1 MQKIDKK
8 WKNAFFAL
16 KSGRLGVFDAQFW
29 NKFQS
34 KPKIWLHQKLTEVS
48 TWKTINSWK
57 FLLHPKKDAIKFT
70 LGGEEKIPSPVLIG
84 LKSTWFL
91 NTLVYMI
98 FGGQHTKVF
107 YIHMVKKKFVLYWGK

>member
-16 KSGRLGVFDAQFW
+16 KSGRLGVFDAQFSK
-29 NKFQS
+29 NFQS
-34 KPKIWLHQKLTEVS
+34 KPKIWFHQKLLGAS

-84 LKSTWFL
+84 LILKLETSPSGFKL
-91 NTLVYMI
+91 LRHRV
-98 FGGQHTKVF
+98 KDVVF
-107 YIHMVKKKFVLYWGK
+107 TAKL

>member
-34 KPKIWLHQKLTEVS
+34 KPKIWLHQKLIEVS

-70 LGGEEKIPSPVLIG
+70 LGGDKNIPSPGLIG
-84 LKSTWFL
+84 L
-91 NTLVYMI
+91 
-98 FGGQHTKVF
+98 TKRREEGTSNKLP
-107 YIHMVKKKFVLYWGK
+107 IRKQLWLS